1 MWKKWLKRTL
11 YALVGIAAVSVLGA
25 YLWLRQSLPILDGNL
40 KDASFALQASTRI
53 ERDAQGTAVIH
64 ANSRADAYFAQGFVH
79 AQERFFEMDL
89 ARRSAA
95 GELAELFGSAAL
107 PRDQAVR
114 VHRMRSR
121 MQRNLVQLEP
131 VHKQLVERYRDG
143 VNAGLKAHAR
153 IPFPYNL
160 LGKAPRPWSAED
172 SLLTNA
178 AMVFNLQDHT
188 NSNELQMD
196 AAKRVYSDA
205 AYRYLFNRVSAQWDA
220 PLMPGDAIADPA
232 LPSAS
237 ELDLRALPVDVFDR
251 AAAGSEA
258 VRGSNNWAIAGHLS
272 KTKSAIFAN
281 DMHLGLGVPSLWF
294 RTQLNYPHPDTN
306 KPLQITGV
314 SLPGAPA
321 TVVGSNGSVAWGMT
335 NSYGDWTDF
344 VRLIPGS
351 SAQHYQTM
359 GGEEL
364 VAEHLE
370 RIAVSG
376 ANEVELKVRETRY
389 GPIVGKDAQ
398 GLELALAWVA
408 HRTFGPNDM
417 GVDVRFIDFELQ
429 SDAVALNQYASST
442 GMPHNNVVSA
452 DRDGTVAWT
461 IGGRIPLRAHN
472 SPMSEIVDSKQL
484 EGDVWSGFLAP
495 EGAPRVTQPADGL
508 IYTANSRVVNQE
520 ALALVGNNSFALG
533 ARARRIRELLQNRA
547 GMTEAYLLQVQLD
560 DQAPLLE
567 RWWHRALQAT
577 ANNDKY
583 AGVRTVLNEWNRKA
597 DQDSAA
603 YRIVRNFRLEILQET
618 ISGLSAPVRA
628 AAAANANPAAPE
640 SLGRAFS
647 MNFPGHAEVMV
658 WPILEQQALHLL
670 PQPHQNFESFER
682 ACLDRALA
690 KMLDTRYLDASYANT
705 QKPFA
710 ALPLDAS
717 QLSADPLRKHT
728 WGEQNTARISHPL
741 ARAIP
746 ALGWLL
752 NMRADPLS
760 GDTGHIVRA
769 QGPAFGA
776 SQRLVVSP
784 GHEAGGILHMP
795 GGQSG
800 HPLSPYFGAG
810 HSDWVDGLPTPLLPG
825 EIEHTLVLQ

>member
-11 YALVGIAAVSVLGA
+11 FTLIGIGALAVLGA
-25 YLWLRQSLPILDGNL
+25 YIWLRQSLPMLDGNV
-40 KDASFALQASTRI
+40 KNSSFALQAATKI
-53 ERDAQGTAVIH
+53 ARDAQGTAIIH
-64 ANSRADAYFAQGFVH
+64 AQSRSDAYFAQGFVH

-95 GELAELFGSAAL
+95 GELAEIFGTAAL
-107 PRDQAVR
+107 PRDQGVR
-114 VHRMRSR
+114 VHRMRAR
-121 MQRNLVQLEP
+121 MQRNLALLEPRYVQL
-131 VHKQLVERYRDG
+131 LERYRDG
-143 VNAGLKAHAR
+143 VNAGLKAHAST
-153 IPFPYNL
+153 PFPYSL
-160 LGKAPRPWSAED
+160 LGKTPRVWSTED

-205 AYRYLFNRVSAQWDA
+205 AYRYLFNRVSAEWDA
-220 PLMPGDAIADPA
+220 PLMPGDPIVDPL
-232 LPSAS
+232 LPTAS
-237 ELDLRALPVDVFDR
+237 ELDLRALPASVFDR
-251 AAAGSEA
+251 AATGSEA
-258 VRGSNNWAIAGHLS
+258 VRGSNNWAIAGNLS
-272 KTKSAIFAN
+272 KTGSAMFAN

-294 RTQLNYPHPDTN
+294 RTQLNYPHPDTS

-351 SAQHYQTM
+351 TAQHYQTM
-359 GGEEL
+359 AGEEL
-364 VAEHLE
+364 IAEHLE

-376 ANEVELKVRETRY
+376 AAEVELKVRETRY
-389 GPIVGKDAQ
+389 GPIVSKDAQ

-408 HRTFGPNDM
+408 HREFGPNAI

-429 SDAVALNQYASST
+429 NDAVAINQLASAT

-452 DRDGTVAWT
+452 DREGTVAWV
-461 IGGRIPLRAHN
+461 IGGRIPVRVHH
-472 SPMSEIVDSKQL
+472 SPISEIIDSKQL
-484 EGDVWSGFLAP
+484 DGDVWTHFLAP
-495 EGAPRVTQPADGL
+495 EGAPRVTQPPDGL
-508 IYTANSRVVNQE
+508 IYTANSRVINQE
-520 ALALVGNNSFALG
+520 MLALIGNNSFALG
-533 ARARRIRELLQNRA
+533 ARATRIRELLQNRA
-547 GMTEAYLLQVQLD
+547 GMTENYLLQVQLD

-567 RWWHRALQAT
+567 RWWHRALALT
-577 ANNDKY
+577 AADEKY

-597 DQDSAA
+597 DRDSSA
-603 YRIVRNFRLEILQET
+603 YRIVRNFRFEVLQEA
-618 ISGLSAPVRA
+618 ISGLGAPVRA
-628 AAAANANPAAPE
+628 AALTNHNPVAPKF
-640 SLGRAFS
+640 LGREFS
-647 MNFPGHAEVMV
+647 INFPGHAEVMV
-658 WPILEQQALHLL
+658 WPILEQRALHLL
-670 PQPHQNFESFER
+670 PQPYRSIEDFER

-690 KMLDTRYLDASYANT
+690 KMLDDNYLDPAYASA
-705 QKPFA
+705 QKPFTA
-710 ALPLDAS
+710 IPLDFA
-717 QLSADPLRKHT
+717 QLSADRLRKHT
-728 WGEQNTARISHPL
+728 WGEQNTARIRHPL

-769 QGPAFGA
+769 QGPGFGA

-784 GHEAGGILHMP
+784 GHEASGILHMP

-800 HPLSPYFGAG
+800 HPLSPYYGAG
-810 HSDWVDGLPTPLLPG
+810 HSDWVDGVPTPLLPG
-825 EIEHTLVLQ
+825 EIEHTLQLQ